1 MCLESSELLNSAC
14 QQCSVKSE
22 NPSSL
27 QLLCIVYLQACSVH
41 TRLTGK
47 AISKVRTLLVALN
60 IWEIH
65 LSEELPSD
73 NGWRNIRK
81 EQVYGNTLPEH
92 SPSLRYLLVKGLLCQ
107 MWHLWKALRE
117 SLSRLW
123 FWTSS
128 RSGSL
133 KYNTSWIYLQGEVRG
148 RVSWTEENDYN
159 PDRNIKTKEEQ
170 VWFMCVGEKHL

>member
-1 MCLESSELLNSAC
+1 MLRELWAP
-14 QQCSVKSE
+14 QQCLSTVQCQIWKSKH
-22 NPSSL
+22 SSIAL
-27 QLLCIVYLQACSVH
+27 HCTPAGLLST

-92 SPSLRYLLVKGLLCQ
+92 SPSLRYLPVKGLLCQ